1 MAWRAFARGY
11 RPHSPRLRQLGVCLT
26 ALGLLLGSLVWHTG
40 LEQHGALDGP
50 TRIFLTPHGPGAHE
64 RVEAAQSVELPS
76 CPACVLQ
83 LQTVGSVA
91 PSPFVPVGF
100 VRLGVAT
107 VTDVQPPAF
116 ASPRLDPS
124 RGPPL
129 G

>member
-1 MAWRAFARGY
+1 M
-11 RPHSPRLRQLGVCLT
+11 RPIAICLT
-26 ALGLLLGSLVWHTG
+26 ATALLLGSLVWHTG

-50 TRIFLTPHGPGAHE
+50 TRIFLTPHGPGAHQ
-64 RVEAAQSVELPS
+64 RVEAAQPVELPS

-91 PSPFVPVGF
+91 PSAFAPVGLL
-100 VRLGVAT
+100 RLGLAAVAA
-107 VTDVQPPAF
+107 VRPPDVPA
-116 ASPRLDPS
+116 PRLAPS